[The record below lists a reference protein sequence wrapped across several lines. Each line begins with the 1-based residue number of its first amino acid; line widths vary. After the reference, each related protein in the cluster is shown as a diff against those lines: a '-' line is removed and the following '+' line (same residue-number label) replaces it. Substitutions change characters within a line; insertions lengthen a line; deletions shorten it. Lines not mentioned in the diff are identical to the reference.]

1 MVKFTTMVA
10 ALLVAA
16 AGGISANLQGHQV
29 GQVTPAAANRL
40 GETQNSARWT
50 ELSIELSAQQVAV
63 QAMADAREAEAA
75 RQAAAAAEQAR
86 QDEVAREQ
94 AAAAA
99 AAAAKPVVA
108 KPAAV
113 PAAAPAAAPAP
124 AAPAGSIQ
132 AIIVSACSPYGQ
144 ATVDWCLRVAKCE
157 SGYNPNAYNPAGPY
171 YGLFQFAMTT
181 FKNTPYGNQNIYDAY
196 YNAAAAAWKYS
207 VSGGGAWGCK

>member
-1 MVKFTTMVA
+1 LVKFTTMVA

-16 AGGISANLQGHQV
+16 VGGISANLQSHQA
-29 GQVTPAAANRL
+29 GRATPVAANRL
-40 GETQNSARWT
+40 VETQNSERWT
-50 ELSIELSAQQVAV
+50 ELSIELSAQQIAI
-63 QAMADAREAEAA
+63 QAMADAREAAAA
-75 RQAAAAAEQAR
+75 REAEAAAAAEQAR
-86 QDEVAREQ
+86 QAELARQQ

-99 AAAAKPVVA
+99 VRPAPAK
-108 KPAAV
+108 
-113 PAAAPAAAPAP
+113 PAAAPAP
-124 AAPAGSIQ
+124 APAPAPPAGSIQ

>member
-29 GQVTPAAANRL
+29 GQVT
-40 GETQNSARWT
+40 
-50 ELSIELSAQQVAV
+50 
-63 QAMADAREAEAA
+63 
-75 RQAAAAAEQAR
+75 
-86 QDEVAREQ
+86 
-94 AAAAA
+94 
-99 AAAAKPVVA
+99 
-108 KPAAV
+108 
-113 PAAAPAAAPAP
+113 PAAAPAP

>member
-1 MVKFTTMVA
+1 LVKFTTMVA

-16 AGGISANLQGHQV
+16 VGGISANLQGHQV
-29 GQVTPAAANRL
+29 GRAAPAAAHRQV
-40 GETQNSARWT
+40 EAQNSQRWT
-50 ELSIELSAQQVAV
+50 EISIQLGAQQIAL

-75 RQAAAAAEQAR
+75 RQAEAAAEQAR
-86 QDEVAREQ
+86 RDELARQQ

-99 AAAAKPVVA
+99 AAAR
-108 KPAAV
+108 
-113 PAAAPAAAPAP
+113 PAAAQPAAAPAP
-124 AAPAGSIQ
+124 APAPAPPAGSIQ

-157 SGYNPNAYNPAGPY
+157 SGYNPNAVNSAGPY
-171 YGLFQFAMTT
+171 YGLFQFLTST
-181 FKNTPYGNQNIYDAY
+181 FKNTPYGNQNIMDPY